1 MPLYFALALITA
13 VLLISLGVALAIA
26 IGRVIRRRD
35 TQIPREDDQ
44 S

>member
-1 MPLYFALALITA
+1 MGLYFVLALIVA
-13 VLLISLGVALAIA
+13 ALLISTAVGLAI
-26 IGRVIRRRD
+26 GGVIRRRD

>member
-1 MPLYFALALITA
+1 MTFYSVLALTTA
-13 VLLISLGVALAIA
+13 VLLISLGVALA